1 MKITK
6 FPQSCL
12 LIETKDKRILIDPGN
27 LKYKEEYFDIWNN
40 VDIILITHKHPDHCN
55 TEILENLD
63 KNIKIYSTQEVQD
76 ANKNLNINIIK
87 ENDIIQLDSIKI
99 EVVHAIHGYQPLL
112 KGAKE
117 INENVGYIIDDGENR
132 LYSTSDSICFK
143 NEYKA
148 DILCIPVT
156 GHGLTMSAFE
166 AALYA
171 KEIGATL
178 TIPIH
183 MDNPA
188 FPPDFEFIKEM
199 FEKYEVEYEILEND
213 ERNIAIINAS
223 LSNAYKVTL
232 TLLVLVLFALIFM
245 GYMSKVVFFS
255 ITGVI
260 AVGQITWVITARYL
274 DKKM

>member
-12 LIETKDKRILIDPGN
+12 LIETKEKKILVDPGN
-27 LKYKEEYFDIWNN
+27 LKYKEEYLDIWKQA
-40 VDIILITHKHPDHCN
+40 DIILITHKHPDHCN
-55 TEILENLD
+55 NEVLEKLNKD
-63 KNIKIYSTQEVQD
+63 ITIYSTKEVQE
-76 ANKNLNINIIK
+76 ANQNLSIHIIK
-87 ENDIIQLDSIKI
+87 ESDVIELNGIKI

-117 INENVGYIIDDGENR
+117 VHENVGYIIDDGQNR
-132 LYSTSDSICFK
+132 LYTTSDTICFR

-156 GHGLTMSAFE
+156 GHGLTMSTFE

-171 KEIGATL
+171 KEVGAVL

-188 FPPDFEFIKEM
+188 FPPDLDYIKEM
-199 FEKYEVEYEILEND
+199 FEKYEVEYEVLEND
-213 ERNIAIINAS
+213 E
-223 LSNAYKVTL
+223 
-232 TLLVLVLFALIFM
+232 
-245 GYMSKVVFFS
+245 S
-255 ITGVI
+255 IEVE
-260 AVGQITWVITARYL
+260 
-274 DKKM
+274 

>member
-12 LIETKDKRILIDPGN
+12 LIETKGKKILVDPGN

-55 TEILENLD
+55 TEKLKKLN
-63 KNIKIYSTQEVQD
+63 KNIIMYSTKEVAE
-76 ANKNLNINIIK
+76 ANKSLKISVIK
-87 ENDIIQLDSIKI
+87 ENDIIELDDIKI
-99 EVVHAIHGYQPLL
+99 KVVHAIHGYQPLL

-117 INENVGYIIDDGENR
+117 VHENVGYIIEDGQNR
-132 LYSTSDSICFK
+132 LYTTSDTICFK
-143 NEYKA
+143 NDYKT

-171 KEIGATL
+171 KEVGAVL

-188 FPPDFEFIKEM
+188 FPPNFDFIKEM

-213 ERNIAIINAS
+213 E
-223 LSNAYKVTL
+223 
-232 TLLVLVLFALIFM
+232 
-245 GYMSKVVFFS
+245 S
-255 ITGVI
+255 IEVE
-260 AVGQITWVITARYL
+260 
-274 DKKM
+274 

>member
-12 LIETKDKRILIDPGN
+12 LIETKGKKILVDPGN
-27 LKYKEEYFDIWNN
+27 LKYKDEYFDIWNS

-55 TEILENLD
+55 TEVLEKLNTT
-63 KNIKIYSTQEVQD
+63 IYSTKEVSD
-76 ANKNLNINIIK
+76 ANESLKINIVK
-87 ENDIIQLDSIKI
+87 ENDIIELDNIKV

-112 KGAKE
+112 KGSKE
-117 INENVGYIIDDGENR
+117 IHENVGYIIDDGENR
-132 LYSTSDSICFK
+132 LYTTSDTICFR

-171 KEIGATL
+171 KEVGAVL

-188 FPPDFEFIKEM
+188 FPPNFDYIKEM

-213 ERNIAIINAS
+213 E
-223 LSNAYKVTL
+223 
-232 TLLVLVLFALIFM
+232 
-245 GYMSKVVFFS
+245 S
-255 ITGVI
+255 IEVE
-260 AVGQITWVITARYL
+260 
-274 DKKM
+274 